1 MLIGGVFS
9 DDDFKASL
17 AMAVKKSMTMGKE
30 LKQRCMMGSYFWES
44 SWR

>member
-17 AMAVKKSMTMGKE
+17 AMAMKKSTMMVKGSK
-30 LKQRCMMGSYFWES
+30 KRCMMGSYFWES